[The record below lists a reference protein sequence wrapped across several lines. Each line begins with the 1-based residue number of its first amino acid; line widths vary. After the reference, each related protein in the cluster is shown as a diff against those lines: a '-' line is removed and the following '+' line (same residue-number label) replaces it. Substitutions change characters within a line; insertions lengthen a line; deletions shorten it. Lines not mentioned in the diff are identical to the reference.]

1 MSLMRFTGPSIEET
15 RLYAGEAGMAIGRG
29 WSDDE
34 EPAETPV
41 SPSTNC
47 ARGLPSGR
55 WHLRRVCR
63 ARHRRDPSLCTR
75 SLLRN
80 DCRSPRRRDRS
91 QSQRF
96 AHFGIEL
103 RHRVFVFLQEGTRIL
118 ASLPDALS
126 FVAEPRS
133 RLLQDILRHRQIEQV
148 AFARNPF
155 AIKNVELGFAKRRCD
170 FVLHDLDPRARARD
184 HVSFF
189 NSRNAPDVNAH
200 RRIALQRA
208 SALV

>member
-1 MSLMRFTGPSIEET
+1 MALMRFTGPSIEET
-15 RLYAGEAGMAIGRG
+15 RMYAGEAGMAIGRG
-29 WSDDE
+29 WSDDG
-34 EPAETPV
+34 EPGVPARQAGETPV
-41 SPSTNC
+41 PPSTNC

-75 SLLRN
+75 SLRRN

-96 AHFGIEL
+96 AHFGTEL

-126 FVAEPRS
+126 FVAEPRA

-155 AIKNVELGFAKRRCD
+155 AIKNVELGFAKRR
-170 FVLHDLDPRARARD
+170 
-184 HVSFF
+184 
-189 NSRNAPDVNAH
+189 
-200 RRIALQRA
+200 
-208 SALV
+208 